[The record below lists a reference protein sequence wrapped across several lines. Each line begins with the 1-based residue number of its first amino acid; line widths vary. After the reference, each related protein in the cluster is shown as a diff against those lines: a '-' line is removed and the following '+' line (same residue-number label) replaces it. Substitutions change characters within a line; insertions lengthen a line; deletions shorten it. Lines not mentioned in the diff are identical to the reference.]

1 MTRFRFRL
9 ESLLRLATAQRNTRR
24 QELAQAL
31 QAERI
36 VQGQIDRLQGELDRA
51 LRQRRPGIGVVDVD
65 RLLDAARE
73 QLLLAAQKQHLE
85 QQLEQVR
92 QEVRRRQQLLAE
104 ADRQVRLLERL
115 RDKQRRRHQQQ
126 LLRQEQKLL
135 DEIANGLNYRE
146 AMG

>member
-1 MTRFRFRL
+1 MARFRFRL

-24 QELAQAL
+24 QDLAQAL

-36 VQGQIDRLQGELDRA
+36 VQEQIDRLEGELDRA

-92 QEVRRRQQLLAE
+92 QEVRRRQQLRAE
-104 ADRQVRLLERL
+104 ADRHVRLLERL

>member
-36 VQGQIDRLQGELDRA
+36 VQEQISRLQGELDRA

-104 ADRQVRLLERL
+104 ADRHVRLLERL

>member
-1 MTRFRFRL
+1 MARFRFRL

-36 VQGQIDRLQGELDRA
+36 VQEQIDRLQGELDRA

>member
-36 VQGQIDRLQGELDRA
+36 VQAQIDRLQRELDRA
-51 LRQRRPGIGVVDVD
+51 LRQRQPGIGVVDVD